1 MKHKLSISFKALFLL
16 LFCCTGIKTLAQNAV
31 NFTQSN
37 LPIVII
43 STDVDPNTGQPM
55 EIPDEPKIAAGMKI
69 IYHTDGTTNY
79 VSDQNTSG
87 YLNYNGRIKIEIR
100 GSSSQDLPK
109 KQYSWTTYENDNTTK
124 KSVSIMG
131 MPKEKDWILN
141 GLAFDPSLMRDYIAY
156 NLSRAMGYYTT
167 RTQYCEVIING
178 VYKGLYIIQE
188 KLKDDSNRINIQKI
202 NAAAASGVALTG
214 GYITKADKTTGGDP
228 VAWTMSSY
236 NGTTDYIHELP
247 KPEDVTVTQNNY
259 IYQQFNT
266 LSGTSRSNNTDLA
279 TGYPS
284 VIDIPT
290 FVDFMVMNELAS
302 NVDGYQIST
311 YFHKDIGGKLRAGP
325 IWDFNLTFGN
335 DLFMYGLN
343 RSFTDVWQFDNWDNT
358 GSKFWLDLYNSSTF
372 RCYLSRRWHQVTAA
386 GGPLSYAA
394 IETLINNTTAL
405 IGEAAQREQQA
416 WGTVPNWHGEVNNMK
431 SWIQTRISWITG
443 HVGSHSAC
451 DNPVLPSLVINGISY
466 HPATDSQFTVSED
479 LEFIR
484 IKNTGTTTINLTGV
498 YLRELGVSYQF
509 PANSTIEAGTVAYI
523 ANNAAVFQQRFGF
536 APFGEFQRDLSNNTQ
551 NLVLADGMGNVIDA
565 VQYDD
570 EAPWPDADGS
580 GFYLNLAD
588 TTLDNS
594 LGQNWSL
601 ESESVLAAANVTK
614 GQGIVLYPNPAGS
627 QLNIKSAAVIESV
640 SIYDV
645 FGKLLLQTTP
655 KQPTTTLDL
664 SNIATGIYMV
674 KVTTATGAITQ
685 KILHN

>member
-1 MKHKLSISFKALFLL
+1 MKHKLPISFKALLLL

-202 NAAAASGVALTG
+202 DAAAASGVALTG

-247 KPEDVTVTQNNY
+247 KPADVTVTQNNY

-386 GGPLSYAA
+386 GGPLSHAA

-431 SWIQTRISWITG
+431 SWIQTRISWITN
-443 HVGSHSAC
+443 HIGSHSAC

-484 IKNTGTTTINLTGV
+484 IKNTGTTTVNLTGV

-509 PANSTIEAGTVAYI
+509 PANSTLEAGAVAYI

-551 NLVLADGMGNVIDA
+551 NLVLADGMGDVIDA

-601 ESESVLAAANVTK
+601 EAESALATANFAK

-627 QLNIKSAAVIESV
+627 QLNIKSTAVIESV
-640 SIYDV
+640 SVYDV
-645 FGKLLLQTTP
+645 FGKLLLQTAP
-655 KQPTTTLDL
+655 KQLTSTLDL
-664 SNIATGIYMV
+664 SNIASGIYMV
-674 KVTTATGAITQ
+674 KVTTANGAFTQ